1 MDGIS
6 RKLLTDEV
14 FRPHPGSG
22 LPESPSLGPTSE
34 PFERTL
40 SGTAEVLIY
49 FVLQWFQIFLG
60 QDHLDGEHQDG

>member
-22 LPESPSLGPTSE
+22 LPESASIGPTSGLLK
-34 PFERTL
+34 RTL

-60 QDHLDGEHQDG
+60 QDYLDGEYQDG